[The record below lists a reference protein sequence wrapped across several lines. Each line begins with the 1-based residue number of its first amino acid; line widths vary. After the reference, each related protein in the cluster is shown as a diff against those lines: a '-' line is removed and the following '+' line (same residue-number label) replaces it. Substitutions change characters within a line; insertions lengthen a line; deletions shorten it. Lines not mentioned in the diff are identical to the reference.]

1 MMASSGLCGSR
12 PDRRYLQ
19 LGLPAT
25 APTPVATPQISPL
38 LDSDS
43 DGIPDAQGLLAGTDP
58 HDPASVLRL
67 SHLDKSATGMQMQF
81 PTLTG
86 KTYRLEYTDDLTTHQ
101 WHPLTAPIP
110 GDGKPV
116 IVEDPAA
123 TNRSQRFYRLIVK

>member
-1 MMASSGLCGSR
+1 MQRQLSSLR
-12 PDRRYLQ
+12 HRR
-19 LGLPAT
+19 
-25 APTPVATPQISPL
+25 
-38 LDSDS
+38 
-43 DGIPDAQGLLAGTDP
+43 LAKP
-58 HDPASVLRL
+58 RL
-67 SHLDKSATGMQMQF
+67 

-123 TNRSQRFYRLIVK
+123 TTRTQRFYRLIVLP

>member
-1 MMASSGLCGSR
+1 MRSIAISGGVAKAI
-12 PDRRYLQ
+12 
-19 LGLPAT
+19 AT
-25 APTPVATPQISPL
+25 VN
-38 LDSDS
+38 S
-43 DGIPDAQGLLAGTDP
+43 DGDGLPDAQELLAGTNP

-67 SHLDKSATGMQMQF
+67 SQLDKTATGMQMQF

-86 KTYRLEYTDDLTTHQ
+86 KTYRLEYADDLTTSQ

-123 TNRSQRFYRLIVK
+123 TNRPQRFYRLIIVLP